1 MSIGK
6 SGVLVELISPD
17 TFPRSSSDSVNAF
30 LSYHY
35 LLCFYVAHYA
45 TSFACV
51 LQTVRHLPFLAL
63 ELLLN
68 LQHHRGANPCTVAL
82 NTLVLT
88 TAAKFLYLTAVSVS
102 NAFDK
107 NLLHIL
113 NFQLHHRD
121 TESQSF
127 S

>member
-1 MSIGK
+1 MAIRF
-6 SGVLVELISPD
+6 LI
-17 TFPRSSSDSVNAF
+17 N
-30 LSYHY
+30 HY
-35 LLCFYVAHYA
+35 LFRFLVARHASPLTGILHAVAHLPLLA
-45 TSFACV
+45 PEA
-51 LQTVRHLPFLAL
+51 LLHLD
-63 ELLLN
+63 
-68 LQHHRGANPCTVAL
+68 HHRGADPCTVAL